1 MTDADKA
8 VLRDVVD
15 DFMLRATQ
23 EQKCGALYQAILRE
37 RMSEEMAICGANTE
51 QPAEPNPSDTDPA
64 AAEPTEPRDHSP
76 KPANFIPRDGLLAR
90 CVRMLAAEGHSQAR
104 IAREL
109 RLNKRTVTRL
119 LQQGV

>member
-1 MTDADKA
+1 

-15 DFMLRATQ
+15 DFMLRATP

-37 RMSEEMAICGANTE
+37 RQSEEMAICGADTE
-51 QPAEPNPSDTDPA
+51 QPAEPSLSDTDPA
-64 AAEPTEPRDHSP
+64 AEPTEPCHRP
-76 KPANFIPRDGLLAR
+76 KPANFIPRDGVLAR
-90 CVRMLAAEGHSQAR
+90 CVRMLAAEGNSQAR

-119 LQQGV
+119 LQQKV